1 MQKVFLV
8 HINKYFSY
16 KATCI
21 SHTKQKVF
29 LVQSKKH
36 FSYQPTKM
44 RNSSAY
50 SSVRHKKSGSIF
62 LLLDFSNMTN
72 WIRLKLLTVFLAT
85 WSPYFLKL
93 LDFLIFLHGSHGLS
107 GRRARR
113 TKSRG
118 PKGLQLEVRPQRG
131 PTLLVYTIHISLLIQ
146 TFHRYIQIKLQI
158 GYNSKMFLNS
168 EVILNFPTK

>member
-16 KATCI
+16 KATGI

-36 FSYQPTKM
+36 FSYQPTGM
-44 RNSSAY
+44 RNSSAH
-50 SSVRHKKSGSIF
+50 SSPVRHKKSGSIF

-85 WSPYFLKL
+85 
-93 LDFLIFLHGSHGLS
+93 
-107 GRRARR
+107 
-113 TKSRG
+113 
-118 PKGLQLEVRPQRG
+118 
-131 PTLLVYTIHISLLIQ
+131 
-146 TFHRYIQIKLQI
+146 
-158 GYNSKMFLNS
+158 
-168 EVILNFPTK
+168 